1 MRQFYTV
8 LDDIRNSIIAN
19 GITNSVT
26 TGNITEV
33 DLDKTTIF
41 PLSHII
47 VRNVSFEE
55 HTLEV
60 DLRIMFLDIIDVE
73 KSLTDDDIF
82 YGNDNSQD
90 VLNTQLQAANMLQS
104 QIRRGSLKDSF
115 DILGTPT
122 CTILRQN
129 FENNLA
135 GWGLEINLSM
145 FNVELDIC

>member
-60 DLRIMFLDIIDVE
+60 DLGIMFLEIIDVE
-73 KSLTDDDIF
+73 KSLTDDEIF
-82 YGNDNSQD
+82 
-90 VLNTQLQAANMLQS
+90 
-104 QIRRGSLKDSF
+104 
-115 DILGTPT
+115 
-122 CTILRQN
+122 
-129 FENNLA
+129 
-135 GWGLEINLSM
+135 
-145 FNVELDIC
+145 